1 MNITFLKIIVRY
13 ASLLIVS
20 VSSLF
25 GTVRIEKE
33 TIGINNADMIK
44 SSSIVN
50 TIVEYETITTYNS
63 KIPSG
68 ITNVITKGQDG
79 IVYLDGLG
87 NTFKTLQE
95 KIDEVVE
102 VGIGKYGQYIGT
114 ITGYGPDCA
123 TCDGRGYVACPTNL
137 GKYISLKTDGIYY
150 QDADFGN
157 VRILAADQREFP
169 CGTIMEISN
178 NDLSEP
184 IIGIVLD
191 TGYAMRSAYDQGYIS
206 IDLAFD
212 TEVGITFQTNKN
224 TNFNV
229 KRWGW

>member
-1 MNITFLKIIVRY
+1 MNITFFKIILRY

-20 VSSLF
+20 ISSLF
-25 GTVRIEKE
+25 GTIKIEKE

-63 KIPSG
+63 KVPSG
-68 ITNVITKGQDG
+68 IVNVITEGQDG

-87 NTFKTLQE
+87 NTFKTLQA
-95 KIDEVVE
+95 KIDKVLE
-102 VGIGKYGQYIGT
+102 VGIGKYGEYVGT
-114 ITGYGPDCA
+114 ITGYGPDCN

-137 GKYISLKTDGIYY
+137 GKYISLTTDGIYY
-150 QDADFGN
+150 LDENFGN
-157 VRILAADQREFP
+157 IRILAADQREFP
-169 CGTIMEISN
+169 CGTIIEIN
-178 NDLSEP
+178 NNNLSEP

-191 TGYAMRSAYDQGYIS
+191 TGYAMRNAYDQGYIS
-206 IDLAFD
+206 IDLAFE
-212 TEVGITFQTNKN
+212 TEIGLTFETNKN
-224 TNFNV
+224 TNFSV